1 MWLSH
6 QAVNSLFYSYSLEWR
21 QHFEKHTILA
31 YVYHLNNTMTVNEPK
46 LSFIWFIYLESIA
59 WRLVVSDLNFKA
71 RLRFYGNL
79 VGARSKTLQVPRKKK
94 KTVTFNDSIL
104 GIYGSNVN
112 DFKALPHAFPSRW
125 FNPTF
130 ACPWRAENVPFPGR
144 KMNRIDFLTVA
155 TNFRF
160 LFDFYWH
167 SLLMIT
173 QFFGKII
180 NDGFF

>member
-31 YVYHLNNTMTVNEPK
+31 HVYHLNNTMTVNEPK

-94 KTVTFNDSIL
+94 TVTFNESIL

-130 ACPWRAENVPFPGR
+130 ACPWRAENVPFPDE
-144 KMNRIDFLTVA
+144 KWTESIFWLWPRI
-155 TNFRF
+155 
-160 LFDFYWH
+160 FDFCLIFTDIH
-167 SLLMIT
+167 S
-173 QFFGKII
+173 
-180 NDGFF
+180 